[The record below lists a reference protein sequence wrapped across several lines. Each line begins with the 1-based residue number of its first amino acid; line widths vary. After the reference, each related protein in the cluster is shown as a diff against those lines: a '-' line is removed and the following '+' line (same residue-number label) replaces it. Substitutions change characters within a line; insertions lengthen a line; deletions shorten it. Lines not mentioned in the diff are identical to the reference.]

1 MPRGLF
7 RGHRLC
13 RALRIHQPPCSDANI
28 LCDENVAKVL
38 CPSFSLLPLF
48 SCWSGSYLRKY
59 SCGSAFFPSRW
70 SYLSSFASCLD
81 SGGAPRRCR
90 RRSAFRLPLSSQFSV
105 LDLHYWRLFHAFPFP
120 HPLFFFVGFSSYSLG
135 PHSFSPV

>member
-13 RALRIHQPPCSDANI
+13 RALRIHQPPDSDHKS
-28 LCDENVAKVL
+28 LCDENVAKGL
-38 CPSFSLLPLF
+38 CHSFSLLPHF

-105 LDLHYWRLFHAFPFP
+105 LDLHYWRFFSCLSFPSSIFFLRGFRVRFAGAAF
-120 HPLFFFVGFSSYSLG
+120 VTS
-135 PHSFSPV
+135 